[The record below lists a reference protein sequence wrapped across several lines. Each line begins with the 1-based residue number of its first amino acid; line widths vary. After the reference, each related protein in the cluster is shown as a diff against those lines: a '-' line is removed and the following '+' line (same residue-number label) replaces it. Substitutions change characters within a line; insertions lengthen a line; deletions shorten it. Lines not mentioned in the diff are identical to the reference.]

1 MDKYRFKATGLIV
14 ETFEK
19 NDIKFEVEETS
30 SMEIVCAKF
39 YIDGGPSVSE
49 RFISHD
55 DGNDVDVR
63 VTRLICKVPEA
74 KRSRVLKA
82 CNTLNYKIR
91 HLKFVLDDDGDV
103 NVEYDFPENTPDSG
117 IGEMAVEIFARTMIA
132 LDNEFGV
139 LMKAIYCEDDAL
151 HDKDLMEKLA
161 RLCRA
166 HLAAENDETD
176 NETEPEDDETD
187 NEPEPEEY
195 VDIEP
200 EEEASSENIA
210 G

>member
-1 MDKYRFKATGLIV
+1 MDKYRFKATSLIA
-14 ETFEK
+14 EAFEK
-19 NDIKFEVEETS
+19 NDITFEVEETS
-30 SMEIVCAKF
+30 SMEIVSAKF

-63 VTRLICKVPEA
+63 VTRLIYKVPEA
-74 KRSRVLKA
+74 KRSRVLEA

-103 NVEYDFPENTPDSG
+103 NIEYDFPVNTPDSG
-117 IGEMAVEIFARTMIA
+117 VGEMAVEIFARTVRV

-151 HDKDLMEKLA
+151 HDKGLMEKLA

-166 HLAAENDETD
+166 HLAEK
-176 NETEPEDDETD
+176 DDETD
-187 NEPEPEEY
+187 NEPDNEPEY

-200 EEEASSENIA
+200 EEEDSSENIA
-210 G
+210 E